1 MLCQK
6 VVAVLIGIREFMLF
20 FDIINNIIIIIIIII
35 ILLSLLLLSLLLS
48 LLLLLYTFLE
58 QIYFL
63 FDSELFK
70 NKYCNE

>member
-1 MLCQK
+1 
-6 VVAVLIGIREFMLF
+6 MLF

-35 ILLSLLLLSLLLS
+35 LLSLLLLS
-48 LLLLLYTFLE
+48 LLLLYTFLE